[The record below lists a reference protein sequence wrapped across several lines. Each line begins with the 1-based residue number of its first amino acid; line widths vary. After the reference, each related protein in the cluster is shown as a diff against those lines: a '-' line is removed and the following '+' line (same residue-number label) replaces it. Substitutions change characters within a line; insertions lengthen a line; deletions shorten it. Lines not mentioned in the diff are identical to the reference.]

1 MNDLVISTIRT
12 FVPAFVGAVAAILAG
27 WGIQLDDVAL
37 QGFQAFV
44 FGFTSAAYYLLVRMA
59 AQKYPKLEWLL
70 GSPKAP
76 TYKG

>member
-1 MNDLVISTIRT
+1 MNDLAISTIRT
-12 FVPAFVGAVAAILAG
+12 AVPTFVAAFAAILAG
-27 WGIQLDDVAL
+27 WGLPLDDVAL

-44 FGFTSAAYYLLVRMA
+44 LAFTTGVYYLVVRLL

-70 GSPKAP
+70 GSPKTP

>member
-1 MNDLVISTIRT
+1 MNDLITSTIRT
-12 FVPAFVGAVAAILAG
+12 AVPTFVAAFAAILAG

-44 FGFTSAAYYLLVRMA
+44 IAFTTAVYYLLVRLA
-59 AQKYPKLEWLL
+59 SKKHPQLEWLL
-70 GSPKAP
+70 GSPKTP